1 MAVAPD
7 TPSLL
12 MFGPFRRDRSARAI
26 THGSTEVQLN
36 GRALDVLT
44 VLAESHGQTV
54 AKETLLRRVLRGVTC
69 AVVPEPASAALFGTG
84 LAGLVLFRRRKATK
98 RRRRRIALEG
108 SMWRR

>member
-1 MAVAPD
+1 
-7 TPSLL
+7 
-12 MFGPFRRDRSARAI
+12 MFTGNW
-26 THGSTEVQLN
+26 QLV
-36 GRALDVLT
+36 G
-44 VLAESHGQTV
+44 
-54 AKETLLRRVLRGVTC
+54 